1 MEQCFHL
8 WNQSELRWINPP
20 FATLPWLLYYAR
32 AVLPS
37 TQPRGWA
44 NNYHLQ
50 SWFHFALK
58 FFFFVRGHGA
68 MWLIARKSFVFVA
81 NLVVLISLLHA
92 KTILVTDH
100 LTASLNVRSLAA
112 NANRPKSAS

>member
-1 MEQCFHL
+1 
-8 WNQSELRWINPP
+8 
-20 FATLPWLLYYAR
+20 
-32 AVLPS
+32 
-37 TQPRGWA
+37 
-44 NNYHLQ
+44 
-50 SWFHFALK
+50 
-58 FFFFVRGHGA
+58 